1 MMDLSGD
8 ELLPQQSAAW
18 QTLSQAP
25 VWRPIDR
32 ELAQFL
38 LRLNG
43 RLGGAD
49 EPALAL
55 CVALLS
61 HELGEGD
68 VCLALDRIPERL
80 ATLGAQDGQ
89 ESLGDRQTLAARLR
103 ALPLVSDGADGR
115 ALPLVLDDDRLYL
128 ARYHAFETQVAGWL
142 RQACQPQCA
151 PLVDPAALGPW
162 LDLLFRPE
170 PKALLDSWRR
180 GNRTAEAC
188 AAFARQW
195 LEVRDEVALD
205 WSALAELLDG
215 SDEASVLARL
225 GAWLPPRA
233 CFNGQKLA
241 VATACAGRFTLIS
254 GGPGTGKTT
263 TVARLLALLQQQALS
278 VADGEPL
285 LIRLAAPTGKAAARL
300 TESLGRALDEL
311 QTRLSPELLAQLPR
325 QASTLHRLLGVIP
338 GSHEFRHHANNP
350 LALDVLVVDEASM
363 VDLPMMARLLA
374 ALPPSARLILLGD
387 KDQLASVE
395 AGAVLG
401 DICALLRAPLTE
413 EQRVW
418 LQAVTGYELP
428 AVGEGEGDGEAHPLR
443 DRLCWLQK
451 SWRFHAGSGI
461 GQLAAAVNRGD
472 GRALP
477 RLFGGDYPDIT
488 LHEGEERR
496 ALLLQRV
503 TDGYADYLRLV
514 QAPVDEAAVR
524 AVLQAFN
531 RQRVLCALRE
541 GEWGVAG
548 LNGAIQNALMRQ
560 GWLQVEGEWYVGRP
574 VMIVRNDH
582 ALGLYN
588 GDIGIAAH
596 DGERLRVWFELPD
609 GQVRGFLPSR
619 LPEHETAFA
628 LTVHKSQGSEFANTL
643 LVLPDQDN
651 PVLTREL
658 LYTGITRAKQRLDL
672 FAPLPLL
679 QRAMGKRTQ
688 RSSGLTQMLL
698 RL

>member
-1 MMDLSGD
+1 MMAWNSD
-8 ELLPQQSAAW
+8 ELLPQQAAAW
-18 QTLSQAP
+18 QALSSAP
-25 VWRPIDR
+25 AWRPIDR
-32 ELAQFL
+32 ELTQFL
-38 LRLNG
+38 LRLNT
-43 RLGGAD
+43 RLGGTD

-68 VCLALDRIPERL
+68 VCLALERIPERL
-80 ATLGAQDGQ
+80 ATLGLPEAA
-89 ESLGDRQTLAARLR
+89 SFLGDRQTLAARLR
-103 ALPLVSDGADGR
+103 VLPLVSDGADGR
-115 ALPLVLDDDRLYL
+115 ALPLVLDEERLYL
-128 ARYHAFETQVAGWL
+128 ARYHAFETQVADWL
-142 RQACQPQCA
+142 RQACQPQST
-151 PLVDPAALGPW
+151 PLVDPESLGPW
-162 LDLLFRPE
+162 LDRLFRPE
-170 PKALLDSWRR
+170 PKALLDAWRLVN
-180 GNRTAEAC
+180 GSAEAC

-205 WSALAELLDG
+205 WSALAELLNG
-215 SDEASVLARL
+215 SDEANVLARL
-225 GAWLPPRA
+225 AAWLPPRA

-278 VADGEPL
+278 RADGEPL

-311 QTRLSPELLAQLPR
+311 QMRLSPELLAQLPR

-338 GSHEFRHHANNP
+338 GSHEFRHHASNP

-374 ALPPSARLILLGD
+374 AMPPAARLILLGD

-413 EQRVW
+413 AQRTW

-428 AVGEGEGDGEAHPLR
+428 AEGEGDGEAHPLR

-477 RLFGGDYPDIT
+477 RLFSGDYPDIT
-488 LHEGEERR
+488 LHEGESRR
-496 ALLLQRV
+496 TQLLQQV
-503 TDGYADYLRLV
+503 SEGYADYLRLV
-514 QAPVDEAAVR
+514 QAPVDETAVR

-531 RQRVLCALRE
+531 RLRVLCALRE

-548 LNGAIQNALMRQ
+548 LNAAIQNTLVRQ
-560 GWLQVEGEWYVGRP
+560 GWLQVEGEWYIGRP

-628 LTVHKSQGSEFANTL
+628 LTVHKSQGSEFAHTL
-643 LVLPDQDN
+643 LVLPEQDN

-679 QRAMGKRTQ
+679 QRAMGKRTE
-688 RSSGLTQMLL
+688 RSSGLTRMLL
-698 RL
+698 RP

>member
-8 ELLPQQSAAW
+8 ELLAQQAAAW
-18 QTLSQAP
+18 QTLSLSP

-38 LRLNG
+38 LRLNR

-55 CVALLS
+55 CIALLS

-68 VCLALDRIPERL
+68 VCLALARIPERL
-80 ATLGAQDGQ
+80 ATLGVQDGL
-89 ESLGDRQTLAARLR
+89 ESLGDLQDLAARLR
-103 ALPLVSDGADGR
+103 ALPLVSDGRDGQ

-128 ARYHAFETQVAGWL
+128 ARYHAFETQVADWL
-142 RQACQPQCA
+142 RQACQPQCS
-151 PLVDPAALGPW
+151 PLVDPASLATS
-162 LDLLFRPE
+162 LDRLFHPE
-170 PKALLDSWRR
+170 PSALLYAWRQTS
-180 GNRTAEAC
+180 GTAEAC

-195 LEVRDEVALD
+195 LDVRDEEPLD
-205 WSALAELLDG
+205 WSALAELLN
-215 SDEASVLARL
+215 SSEESSVLASL
-225 GAWLPPRA
+225 AAWLPASA

-241 VATACAGRFTLIS
+241 VAPACSGRFTLIS

-278 VADGEPL
+278 RDDGEPL

-311 QTRLSPELLAQLPR
+311 QERLGSELLAHLPR

-338 GSHEFRHHANNP
+338 GSHEFRHHTNNP
-350 LALDVLVVDEASM
+350 LALDLLVVDEASM

-401 DICALLRAPLTE
+401 DICALLSAPLTQ
-413 EQRVW
+413 EQRSW
-418 LQAVTGYELP
+418 LQAVTSYELS
-428 AVGEGEGDGEAHPLR
+428 VEGEGEAHPVR

-472 GRALP
+472 GRALT
-477 RLFGGDYPDIT
+477 RLFGGDYPDIA
-488 LHEGEERR
+488 LHEGDERR

-503 TDGYADYLRLV
+503 SEGYADYLRLV
-514 QAPVDEAAVR
+514 QAPVDETAVR

-531 RQRVLCALRE
+531 RLRVLCALRE

-548 LNGAIQNALMRQ
+548 LNGAIQTALMRQ

-628 LTVHKSQGSEFANTL
+628 LTVHKSQGSEFAHTL

-679 QRAMGKRTQ
+679 QRTIAKCTQ
-688 RSSGLTQMLL
+688 RSSGLTRMLL
-698 RL
+698 RP